1 MQVLLIFS
9 FVFAC
14 GGIEAVFDLM
24 DKASRWTSLLGITN
38 QNNYCT
44 MITGHLRPWK
54 KEKAF
59 FFFFN
64 VVNICMS
71 NSINIICDDYPNR
84 YFMPPKMK

>member
-1 MQVLLIFS
+1 
-9 FVFAC
+9 
-14 GGIEAVFDLM
+14 M

-59 FFFFN
+59 FFFSMLLIF
-64 VVNICMS
+64 VCLIRL
-71 NSINIICDDYPNR
+71 I
-84 YFMPPKMK
+84 